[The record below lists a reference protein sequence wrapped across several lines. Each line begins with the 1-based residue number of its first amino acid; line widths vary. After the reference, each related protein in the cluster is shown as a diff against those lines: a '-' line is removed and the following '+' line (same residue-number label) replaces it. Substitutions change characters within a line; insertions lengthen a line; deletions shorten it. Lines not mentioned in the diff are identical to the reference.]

1 MAFTVVLHSLFT
13 FRFSLE
19 FTLRPQT
26 GKYLGERIH
35 ALAYDEKMLCRER
48 VVQLDS
54 AGVVLERANVVIA
67 HDHVLEP
74 SFFGKATDT
83 EDLVGNGRKGGGKVG
98 VHRLFPREHPGER
111 TLIGEDRY
119 HEDGRILVD
128 RVDPKKEFAR
138 QRTEQIRGRASAEC
152 SQELFKRERS
162 LGRSPFGGGFRF
174 RRHETRYR
182 AEGCSAI
189 GTCLCDQPLYF
200 KRRSIFQR
208 ECIIFLGEQ

>member
-19 FTLRPQT
+19 FTLCSQA
-26 GKYLGERIH
+26 GEYLGERID
-35 ALAYDEKMLCRER
+35 ALAYDEKVLCRER

-67 HDHVLEP
+67 HNHVLEP
-74 SFFGKATDT
+74 SFFGKAADA

-128 RVDPKKEFAR
+128 RVNSEKEFAR
-138 QRTEQIRGRASAEC
+138 QRTEQIRGRARAER
-152 SQELFKRERS
+152 SQELFEGKRPLRYCA
-162 LGRSPFGGGFRF
+162 LGGGFRC
-174 RRHETRYR
+174 RWH
-182 AEGCSAI
+182 
-189 GTCLCDQPLYF
+189 
-200 KRRSIFQR
+200 
-208 ECIIFLGEQ
+208 